1 MCVCVSDTDRQR
13 QGGSFLSGRV
23 CDRQTERELFVRT
36 PPRVCVCVYGIDRE
50 LFVRRGTERE
60 RERAFCQDT
69 SRPVCVEVS
78 HDQAALTI

>member
-36 PPRVCVCVYGIDRE
+36 PPRVCVCVWDRQRAFCSE
-50 LFVRRGTERE
+50 GDGERE